1 MCINWF
7 IFDTDSE
14 KSCRKEVCRAIG
26 EYCCRARGWIATS
39 VFQTPIAS
47 GQHIGRKNL
56 ILVMIQGLLGENQ
69 DGYL

>member
-7 IFDTDSE
+7 IFETGSE
-14 KSCRKEVCRAIG
+14 KCVLQSRAIG

-56 ILVMIQGLLGENQ
+56 ILVMIRGLLGENQ
-69 DGYL
+69 DGYF